1 MVLSATAGLG
11 FGALNEVVE
20 FVATLLI
27 PETNV
32 GGYRNTGWDLVANL
46 IGATIAATLIWAY
59 GRAPVDEK
67 SRSTAV

>member
-1 MVLSATAGLG
+1 MHLAPALYGDSAGLG

-20 FVATLLI
+20 FAATLLV

-46 IGATIAATLIWAY
+46 FGATAAVSLIWSY
-59 GRAPVDEK
+59 GRASVDE
-67 SRSTAV
+67 R